1 MAKNKNEVRFNL
13 KDSSATSETLINLV
27 YRLQN
32 GERLKYATGEKIKTE
47 LWDNKNMR
55 ALESGIDNNGN
66 KINTKQKS
74 IAKSINLQLGRYNSS
89 ISKIISYVERENL
102 NANLEFFRKELD
114 KEFKPEKV
122 TNKSDKETDLVEY
135 AKRYIDECKNGVRL
149 SKSNDRY
156 TLGTCKQYETSYKL
170 LQGFSKVYKRTKF
183 DQLDIDFYKKF
194 ITFLTTK
201 KNYAKNS
208 IGTAIKNTKIF
219 IKESYNDGL
228 HSNLIFRHPDFKKTS
243 EEVVNIY
250 LNDEELQTLFN
261 YDFSNNP
268 RLDRTRDLF
277 LIGCYTGLRFSD
289 FSHLTPDNI
298 THDGR
303 ILTVF
308 TQKTGVQVS
317 IPINPQL
324 QAILNKYGGVPPRAI
339 SNQRMNGYLK
349 EIGQLIELTDSVQI
363 AKTVGG
369 LKLKKTFEKW
379 QKLCTHTARRSFA
392 TNAYLAGISTID
404 IMRITSHKTES
415 SFLKYIKIT
424 GEETAQRLLEHDH
437 FRKPI
442 MRVA

>member
-1 MAKNKNEVRFNL
+1 
-13 KDSSATSETLINLV
+13 
-27 YRLQN
+27 
-32 GERLKYATGEKIKTE
+32 
-47 LWDNKNMR
+47 
-55 ALESGIDNNGN
+55 
-66 KINTKQKS
+66 
-74 IAKSINLQLGRYNSS
+74 
-89 ISKIISYVERENL
+89 
-102 NANLEFFRKELD
+102 
-114 KEFKPEKV
+114 
-122 TNKSDKETDLVEY
+122 
-135 AKRYIDECKNGVRL
+135 
-149 SKSNDRY
+149 
-156 TLGTCKQYETSYKL
+156 
-170 LQGFSKVYKRTKF
+170 
-183 DQLDIDFYKKF
+183 
-194 ITFLTTK
+194 
-201 KNYAKNS
+201 
-208 IGTAIKNTKIF
+208 
-219 IKESYNDGL
+219 
-228 HSNLIFRHPDFKKTS
+228 LIFRHPDFKKTS

-250 LNDEELQTLFN
+250 LNDEELQTLFD

-339 SNQRMNGYLK
+339 SNQRMNDYLK

-369 LKLKKTFEKW
+369 LKVKKTFEKW
-379 QKLCTHTARRSFA
+379 QKLCTHTARRSVA

>member
-13 KDSSATSETLINLV
+13 KNSSATSETLINLV

-32 GERLKYATGEKIKTE
+32 GERLKYSTGEKIKPE
-47 LWDNKNMR
+47 LWDNENMR
-55 ALESGIDNNGN
+55 ASITGN
-66 KINTKQKS
+66 SKQKS
-74 IAKSINLQLGRYNSS
+74 ISKSINLQLGRYEGV
-89 ISKIISYVERENL
+89 ISKIISYVEREKL
-102 NANLEFFRKELD
+102 NANLDFFRNELD
-114 KEFKPEKV
+114 KEFKPENAKKK
-122 TNKSDKETDLVEY
+122 NSKENDLVEY
-135 AKRYIDECKNGVRL
+135 AKRYIDECKNGTRL
-149 SKSNDRY
+149 NKSNDRY
-156 TLGTCKQYETSYKL
+156 SLGTCKQYHTVYKL
-170 LQGFSKVYKRTKF
+170 LENFAKGYKRTKF
-183 DQLDIDFYKKF
+183 DQLDIEFYKKF
-194 ITFLTTK
+194 VTFLTTK

-243 EEVVNIY
+243 EEVTNIY
-250 LNDEELQTLFN
+250 LNEEELQTLFN
-261 YDFSNNP
+261 FDFSNNA

-308 TQKTGVQVS
+308 TQKTGVKVS

-324 QAILNKYGGVPPRAI
+324 QAILNKYEGIPPRAI
-339 SNQRMNGYLK
+339 SNQRMNSYLK
-349 EIGQLIELTDSVQI
+349 EIGQLIDLTDTVQTS
-363 AKTVGG
+363 KTIGG
-369 LKLKKTFEKW
+369 LKVKKTFEKW

-404 IMRITSHKTES
+404 IMRITSHKTET

-437 FRKPI
+437 FKKPI

>member
-1 MAKNKNEVRFNL
+1 MAKKKNEVRFNL
-13 KDSSATSETLINLV
+13 KDTSATSETLIYLV

-32 GERLKYATGEKIKTE
+32 GERLKYSTGEKVNPE
-47 LWDNKNMR
+47 LWDNDNMR
-55 ALESGIDNNGN
+55 TLVKGSANQKDILKRINARLMSYESAMN
-66 KINTKQKS
+66 
-74 IAKSINLQLGRYNSS
+74 
-89 ISKIISYVERENL
+89 KIISYIERERL
-102 NANLEFFRKELD
+102 HANLDFFRAELD
-114 KEFKPEKV
+114 KEFTTEKI
-122 TNKSDKETDLVEY
+122 TKKNDKETDLVEY
-135 AKRYIDECKNGVRL
+135 AKRYIDECRKGVRL
-149 SKSNDRY
+149 TQNNDRY
-156 TLGTCKQYETSYKL
+156 TLSTCKQYTTTCNL
-170 LQGFSKVYKRTKF
+170 LIEFNKTYKRLKF
-183 DQLDIDFYKKF
+183 DQLEIDFYKKF
-194 ITFLTTK
+194 INFLLNK
-201 KNYAKNS
+201 KQFSKNT
-208 IGTAIKNTKIF
+208 IGTVIKNTKVF

-250 LNDEELQTLFN
+250 LNNEELQTLFN

-289 FSHLTPDNI
+289 FSQLTPENI
-298 THDGR
+298 THEGR

-339 SNQRMNGYLK
+339 SNQKMNDYLK
-349 EIGQLIELTDSVQI
+349 EIGQLIELTDSVQV

-369 LKLKKTFEKW
+369 LKVKKTFEKW

-404 IMRITSHKTES
+404 IMRITSHKTET
-415 SFLKYIKIT
+415 SFLKYIKVT
-424 GEETAQRLLEHDH
+424 GEETAQRLLEHEH

>member
-13 KDSSATSETLINLV
+13 KDSSATPETLINLV
-27 YRLQN
+27 YRLKN
-32 GERLKYATGEKIKTE
+32 GERLKYSTGEKIKPE
-47 LWDNKNMR
+47 LWDNENMR
-55 ALESGIDNNGN
+55 AFVKGN
-66 KINTKQKS
+66 SKQKDIS
-74 IAKSINLQLGRYNSS
+74 KSVNLQLGKYESV

-102 NANLEFFRKELD
+102 NANIDFYRTELD
-114 KEFKPEKV
+114 KDFKTENAKKK
-122 TNKSDKETDLVEY
+122 NSKETDLVEY
-135 AKRYIDECKNGVRL
+135 AERYIDECKNGIRL
-149 SKSNDRY
+149 NKDNDRY
-156 TLGTCKQYETSYKL
+156 SLATYKQCKTAYHILKE
-170 LQGFSKVYKRTKF
+170 FAKVYKRTKF

-194 ITFLTTK
+194 VIFLSNK
-201 KNYAKNS
+201 KNFAKNT
-208 IGTAIKNTKIF
+208 IGTVIKNTKIF

-228 HSNLIFRHPDFKKTS
+228 HSNLVFRHPDFKKTS

-250 LNDEELQTLFN
+250 LNEDELQTLFN
-261 YDFSNNP
+261 FDFSNNA

-303 ILTVF
+303 ILTVI

-324 QAILNKYGGVPPRAI
+324 QAILNKHEGIPPRAI
-339 SNQRMNGYLK
+339 SNQKMNDYLK
-349 EIGQLIELTDSVQI
+349 EIGQLIELTDTVQTS
-363 AKTVGG
+363 KTIGG
-369 LKLKKTFEKW
+369 LKVKRTFEKW

-404 IMRITSHKTES
+404 IMRITSHKTET

-442 MRVA
+442 MKVA

>member
-13 KDSSATSETLINLV
+13 KDSSTKTETLINLV

-32 GERLKYATGEKIKTE
+32 GERLKYSTGEKIKPY
-47 LWDNKNMR
+47 LWNNENMR
-55 ALESGIDNNGN
+55 AIVKGNANEKGI
-66 KINTKQKS
+66 S
-74 IAKSINLQLGRYNSS
+74 KSINLQLGKYESV
-89 ISKIISYVERENL
+89 IAKIISFVEREKL
-102 NANLEFFRKELD
+102 DANLDFFRSELD
-114 KEFKPEKV
+114 KEFKPENVLK
-122 TNKSDKETDLVEY
+122 KDSKETDLVEY
-135 AKRYIDECKNGVRL
+135 AKRYIDECKNGTRL
-149 SKSNDRY
+149 NKSNDRY
-156 TLGTCKQYETSYKL
+156 SLQTCKQYQTAYKL
-170 LQGFSKVYKRTKF
+170 LLNFGKSYKRTMF
-183 DQLDIDFYKKF
+183 DQIDIDFYKKF
-194 ITFLTTK
+194 VTFLTTK
-201 KNYAKNS
+201 KNYSKNS

-250 LNDEELQTLFN
+250 LNEDELQTLFN
-261 YDFSNNP
+261 YDFSNNA

-277 LIGCYTGLRFSD
+277 LIGCYSGLRFSD
-289 FSHLTPDNI
+289 FSHLTTDNI

-303 ILTVF
+303 ILTVI

-324 QAILNKYGGVPPRAI
+324 QAILNKYQGIPPRAI
-339 SNQRMNGYLK
+339 SNQKMNDYLK
-349 EIGQLIELTDSVQI
+349 EIGQLIELTDTVQTS
-363 AKTVGG
+363 KTIGG
-369 LKLKKTFEKW
+369 LKVKRTFEKW

-442 MRVA
+442 MKVA